1 VLEQTV
7 QRIEQPPAFHQ
18 QSLDSALYIGVALR
32 EQCRLSHAWCIG
44 ESSATKKLLHPN
56 QHKPHRKGET
66 NMPLAFI
73 IGTAGS
79 GKSLFTA
86 AFSEWLKT
94 SKQDVAV
101 VNLDPGALKLPYS
114 PDVDVRN
121 YVDIGDLMEKY
132 GLGPNGAL
140 IMAADL
146 IADEIDN
153 ITVDIEAANADVVLV
168 DTPGQME
175 LFAFRASGPYIV
187 NELTREPKAIVYLF
201 DAVFSINPLN
211 YVSNMFLSAAV
222 YNRFFQPQM
231 HLLSKCDLLPEK
243 EVETITD
250 WAANPRAL
258 EDSIEQK
265 LKGTK
270 RLFSI
275 NMMHAINQLG
285 IKFLLIP
292 VSAKTNQGLTNF
304 NTVLERILTGGE
316 KYTY

>member
-1 VLEQTV
+1 M
-7 QRIEQPPAFHQ
+7 
-18 QSLDSALYIGVALR
+18 SAIPV
-32 EQCRLSHAWCIG
+32 
-44 ESSATKKLLHPN
+44 
-56 QHKPHRKGET
+56 
-66 NMPLAFI
+66 AFI

-86 AFSEWLKT
+86 AFSEWLKM

-101 VNLDPGALKLPYS
+101 VNLDPGVLKLPYS

-121 YVDIGDLMEKY
+121 YVDVGDIMEKY

-146 IADEIDN
+146 IADEIEN
-153 ITVDIEAANADVVLV
+153 ITEEIEVADADIILV

-187 NELTREPKAIVYLF
+187 NELTREPKGIVYLF

-222 YNRFFQPQM
+222 YNRFFHPQI
-231 HLLSKCDLLPEK
+231 HLLSKCDLLPDQEIEK
-243 EVETITD
+243 ITD
-250 WAANPRAL
+250 WATNPLTL
-258 EDSIEQK
+258 EDSIERK
-265 LKGTK
+265 LEGTK
-270 RLFSI
+270 RLFSR
-275 NMMHAINQLG
+275 NLMRAINQIG

-292 VSAKTNQGLTNF
+292 VSAKTNKGLTNID
-304 NTVLERILTGGE
+304 TALERMLTGGD
-316 KYTY
+316 KYTF

>member
-1 VLEQTV
+1 
-7 QRIEQPPAFHQ
+7 
-18 QSLDSALYIGVALR
+18 
-32 EQCRLSHAWCIG
+32 
-44 ESSATKKLLHPN
+44 
-56 QHKPHRKGET
+56 
-66 NMPLAFI
+66 MPIAFI

-86 AFSEWLKT
+86 ALSEWLKV

-101 VNLDPGALKLPYS
+101 VNLDPGVLKLPYS

-121 YVDIGDLMEKY
+121 YVDVGDLMEKY

-146 IADEIDN
+146 IADEIEN
-153 ITVDIEAANADVVLV
+153 ITKDIEAANADVVLV

-231 HLLSKCDLLPEK
+231 HLLSKCDLIPEK
-243 EVETITD
+243 EVKTIID
-250 WAANPRAL
+250 WSANPRAL

-265 LKGTK
+265 LEGTK
-270 RLFSI
+270 RLFSR
-275 NMMHAINQLG
+275 NMMQAISKLG
-285 IKFLLIP
+285 INFLLTP
-292 VSAKTNQGLTNF
+292 VSAKTNQGLVNF
-304 NTVLERILTGGE
+304 NAALERILAGGE

>member
-1 VLEQTV
+1 
-7 QRIEQPPAFHQ
+7 
-18 QSLDSALYIGVALR
+18 
-32 EQCRLSHAWCIG
+32 
-44 ESSATKKLLHPN
+44 
-56 QHKPHRKGET
+56 
-66 NMPLAFI
+66 MPVAFI

-86 AFSEWLKT
+86 ALGELLKV
-94 SKQDVAV
+94 SRQDVAV

-121 YVDIGDLMEKY
+121 YVDVGDLMEKY

-146 IADEIDN
+146 IADEIEN
-153 ITVDIEAANADVVLV
+153 ITKDVEAANADVVLV

-187 NELTREPKAIVYLF
+187 NELTREPKAVVYLF

-231 HLLSKCDLLPEK
+231 HLLSKCDLIPEK
-243 EVETITD
+243 EIKRITD
-250 WAANPRAL
+250 WATNPIAL

-265 LKGTK
+265 LEGTK

-275 NMMHAINQLG
+275 NMMQAISRLG

-292 VSAKTNQGLTNF
+292 VSAKTNQGLINF
-304 NTVLERILTGGE
+304 NATLERILTGGE

>member
-1 VLEQTV
+1 
-7 QRIEQPPAFHQ
+7 
-18 QSLDSALYIGVALR
+18 
-32 EQCRLSHAWCIG
+32 
-44 ESSATKKLLHPN
+44 
-56 QHKPHRKGET
+56 
-66 NMPLAFI
+66 MPLAFI

-79 GKSLFTA
+79 GKSLLTA
-86 AFSEWLKT
+86 ALSEWLKMA
-94 SKQDVAV
+94 KQDVAV
-101 VNLDPGALKLPYS
+101 VNMDPGALKLPYS

-121 YVDIGDLMEKY
+121 YVDVGNLMEKY

-140 IMAADL
+140 ILAADL

-153 ITVDIEAANADVVLV
+153 LTGDIEAANADFVLV

-187 NELTREPKAIVYLF
+187 NELTKDPKVIVYMF

-222 YNRFFQPQM
+222 YNRFFQPQI
-231 HLLSKCDLLPEK
+231 HLLSKSDLLPESQVK
-243 EVETITD
+243 TITD

-258 EDSIEQK
+258 EDSIEER

-270 RLFSI
+270 RLFSR

-285 IKFLLIP
+285 IKSLLIP

-304 NTVLERILTGGE
+304 NTILERILTGGD